1 MFDTMTVTKAA
12 AGFLGAFLVLLL
24 AKWAAEGI
32 YHMGGHGGEASYVIE
47 TEDAGA
53 TEEVAE
59 VSFEEMMASA
69 DAGKGAKVF
78 KKCQACHKIEEGVN
92 ATGPSL
98 YGVVGRQVA
107 SVAGFGYSGGMQAH
121 GGDWTPEALN
131 EFLTKPSA
139 VVPGT
144 AMSFAGLKKE
154 QDRVNVIAYLESLVN

>member
-47 TEDAGA
+47 IEDEGA

-59 VSFEEMMASA
+59 VSFDELMAAA
-69 DAGKGAKVF
+69 DPGKGAKVF
-78 KKCQACHKIEEGVN
+78 KKCQACHKVEPGVN

-98 YGVVGRQVA
+98 YGVVGRTVA
-107 SVAGFGYSGGMQAH
+107 AEEGFGYSGSMQEH
-121 GGDWTPEALN
+121 GGDWTPEALD

-144 AMSFAGLKKE
+144 AMSFAGLKK
-154 QDRVNVIAYLESLVN
+154 QSDRVNLIAYLDSLDD